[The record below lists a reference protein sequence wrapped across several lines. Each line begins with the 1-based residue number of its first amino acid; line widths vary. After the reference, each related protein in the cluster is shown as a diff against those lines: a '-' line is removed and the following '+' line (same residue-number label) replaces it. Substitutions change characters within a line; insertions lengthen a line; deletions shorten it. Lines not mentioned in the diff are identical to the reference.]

1 MQGQDI
7 QISQKLLYKEKVNNS
22 CYFYS
27 LTRVAL
33 NSIITPEKHC

>member
-1 MQGQDI
+1 MHGQDI
-7 QISQKLLYKEKVNNS
+7 QISQKLLYNEKENNS

-33 NSIITPEKHC
+33 YSIITP